1 MNAGALKRLWA
12 WPTALGAAIG
22 FGLVCALV
30 ADGSWDVAG
39 ALCLAAP
46 AAFCLWLTARRSR
59 SGSTNGE
66 WKDTADSTRTDG
78 RLRDG

>member
-1 MNAGALKRLWA
+1 MS
-12 WPTALGAAIG
+12 

-46 AAFCLWLTARRSR
+46 AAFCLWLTARRPMR
-59 SGSTNGE
+59 RT
-66 WKDTADSTRTDG
+66 TTRTQEDT
-78 RLRDG
+78 LRTQP